1 MVVALSILILF
12 ALIFL
17 FVLAFK
23 SNTKRTEVTKIDE
36 NGKKT
41 IEYHETQESS
51 PAGCAAKIIVYPI
64 IAVAVITMIFLCSK
78 M

>member
-1 MVVALSILILF
+1 MAVALGILVVF
-12 ALIFL
+12 AIIFL

-23 SNTKRTEVTKIDE
+23 SNTKRTEVTKVDE

-64 IAVAVITMIFLCSK
+64 IFVAVITLVFVCSK